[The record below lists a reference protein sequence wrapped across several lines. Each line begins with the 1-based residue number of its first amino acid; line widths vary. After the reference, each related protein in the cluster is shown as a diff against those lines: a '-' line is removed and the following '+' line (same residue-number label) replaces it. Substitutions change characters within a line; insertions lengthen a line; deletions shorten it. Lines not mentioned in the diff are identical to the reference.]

1 MKPSQSARRQEGLWS
16 TTLGKN
22 TWPATQV
29 WEAHFSCS
37 DPLNQTQM
45 QFYTEWQVEI
55 RGRSPGLDLP
65 GGTGYHSSLLAL
77 PSLCC
82 LSVSI
87 GGGGPLQRLGVDMSF
102 TPGRGTLGPIPGRR
116 FQREKGLTQTSV
128 SVLLG
133 MKSEHKPVGRDL
145 MVSAFFHSGTPTVKF
160 LRFFFFLI
168 ISLLL

>member
-1 MKPSQSARRQEGLWS
+1 MY
-16 TTLGKN
+16 
-22 TWPATQV
+22 PAISHELTSFKRIHV
-29 WEAHFSCS
+29 PFTVH
-37 DPLNQTQM
+37 
-45 QFYTEWQVEI
+45 I
-55 RGRSPGLDLP
+55 RVIILTKINCHYHANYGDA
-65 GGTGYHSSLLAL
+65 GYHSSFLVL

-145 MVSAFFHSGTPTVKF
+145 MVSAFFHSGTPTVKL
-160 LRFFFFLI
+160 LRFFFFF
-168 ISLLL
+168 